1 MAVTPL
7 SLQKQAATTPQR
19 IYKSVQLAG
28 GNLFAL
34 AAIELGD
41 ATQWNRIAALNG
53 LYDPMI
59 TGLVTLWLPPVN
71 SNAGNGGIRTS
82 YFRG

>member
-1 MAVTPL
+1 MVAPL
-7 SLQKQAATTPQR
+7 STQTIASTTPER
-19 IYKSVQLAG
+19 IYKAVQMAG

-34 AAIELGD
+34 AAQELGD

-59 TGLVTLWLPPVN
+59 TGLVTLWIPPVN
-71 SNAGNGGIRTS
+71 ANAGNGGIRTS
-82 YFRG
+82 